1 MASVYGYCTLANLEA
16 FTGIDYTTV
25 DSTAFSDANVE
36 YTISI
41 AEYMVNAH
49 MGATGAQTITDGVT
63 ITTVM
68 IAALLMD
75 SKMQHLGYHGEEGHI
90 KELIGMNLHQIL
102 THFLDDVSIGV
113 DAIPMSGANNNI

>member
-1 MASVYGYCTLANLEA
+1 MASVYGYATLANVEA
-16 FTGIDYTTV
+16 FTGIDYSTV

-41 AEYMVNAH
+41 AEYMINAH

-75 SKMQHLGYHGEEGHI
+75 NKMQHLGYHGEEGHI
-90 KELIGMNLHQIL
+90 KELIGMDIHQIL
-102 THFLDDVSIGV
+102 THFLGDVNVGV
-113 DAIPMSGANNNI
+113 DAIPMSGAND